1 MVLKVTVSPELIGG
15 DVDQGYGKVADAF
28 RANFERGREVGAAV
42 AVYRDGVKVVDL
54 WGGYRNGVTKAP
66 WQQDTLVNMFSTTK
80 GVASLAVA
88 VAASRGLVDYD
99 AKVADYWPEF
109 AQAGKAEVTVRQL
122 LSHQAGLPVLD
133 ASLRLADLAD
143 PDKVS
148 AVLAAQA
155 PVWPPGTRH
164 GYHALTLGWYES
176 ELIRHTDPAGRTL
189 GRFFADEVAAPLGL
203 DLHIGLP
210 ASVDRD
216 RVAHLHGWR
225 RAEALLHLNTLPP
238 RLALAL
244 LNPFGLISRAAN
256 LPNGIDP
263 TRSDYN
269 LDEMRTV
276 EIPAANGIGT
286 ARSVAKAYGCVATG
300 GTDIGLT
307 PTTLDA
313 LTQPAITPSRG
324 LRDKVLHVDSVFS
337 LGYCKPVPRF
347 EFGSS
352 DKAFGTPGLGGSFG
366 FADPDTGVGFGYV
379 MNRLGFHLWSDP
391 RELAVRQALFRDV
404 LGVREQT

>member
-1 MVLKVTVSPELIGG
+1 MVLKVTVSRDLIGG
-15 DVDQGYGKVADAF
+15 DVDEGYGKVADAF
-28 RANFERGREVGAAV
+28 RANFARGREVGAAV

-54 WGGYRNGVTKAP
+54 WGGYRDGTTSAT

-80 GVASLAVA
+80 GIASLAVA
-88 VAASRGLVDYD
+88 VAASRGLIAYD

-122 LSHQAGLPVLD
+122 LSHQAGLPMLD
-133 ASLRLADLAD
+133 APLRLADLAD
-143 PDKVS
+143 PGKVS
-148 AVLAAQA
+148 VVLAAQA

-189 GRFFADEVAAPLGL
+189 GRYFADEVAAPLGL

-225 RAEALLHLNTLPP
+225 RSEALLHLNTIPP
-238 RLALAL
+238 KVALGL
-244 LNPFGLISRAAN
+244 LNPFGLTARAVN
-256 LPNGIDP
+256 LPNDVDAM
-263 TRSDYN
+263 RDFN
-269 LDEMRTV
+269 REDVRTV
-276 EIPAANGIGT
+276 EMPAANGIGT
-286 ARSVAKAYGCVATG
+286 ARSVAKAYGCAATG
-300 GTDIGLT
+300 GSELGLT
-307 PTTLDA
+307 PATVDA
-313 LTQPAITPSRG
+313 LTQPAVPPSRG

-337 LGYCKPVPRF
+337 LGYCKPVPHF
-347 EFGSS
+347 CFGSS
-352 DKAFGTPGLGGSFG
+352 DRAFGTPGLGGSFG
-366 FADPDTGVGFGYV
+366 FADPDTGIGFGYV

-391 RELAVRQALFRDV
+391 REIALRQALFRDV
-404 LGVREQT
+404 LGARSQT